1 MNQAFSVEHLV
12 NLQCPTDRV
21 PMNLSPD
28 GRSLA
33 VSVQGIRRKSV
44 EIREDGFGVDGVCE
58 SMDGSHIYIVDT
70 TTGKAQEPFPVGSI
84 SWGGQWSPDG
94 RRLAACVRH
103 NELVCL
109 GVWSRETDTFQ
120 LFQHASIRTR
130 YGFEIPRW
138 TPDSRKVIVK
148 LWPLSGAFKP
158 PVPDEALPTNPP
170 PSVSVFSFDPASEAD
185 TRPTGTWLY
194 DSACSDLGC
203 IDVATGEVIRL
214 VCDWPVWNWRVA
226 PDGKTVAAIKL
237 AEYDSQRYRMTYDL
251 VVVPLDG
258 KPPRTI
264 ASKIYHGGG
273 GFNWSPD
280 SQLIA
285 FTIDDGD
292 DDGSP
297 KQLFVVPADGSES
310 PRVLLDE
317 MTIKMDDYL
326 GPHWSEDSSS
336 IHCLTRDH
344 VWIFDADGSNPRQ
357 MKVVL
362 PGWRVVYW
370 IHPPTSPIL
379 RASPDRALFAVVRN
393 DVWDEAVAR
402 VSLERGE
409 GTILTE
415 FAKSSW
421 DPFQTEVA
429 SDFSACYLVAEAAG
443 HPAEIWRIPFDT
455 HVPNRLVSLNSDL
468 DGVALG
474 KSRLIEWR
482 ALDKKIRRGAL
493 LLPPNYC
500 EGERIPVIVHVYPGN
515 FSNCIHDFGFGG
527 VHYDNAQLLASQ
539 GYAVLWPDL
548 PIDRRNMQEIP
559 KFVLPA
565 VNRLI
570 DLEIADPDRIGLM
583 GHSDGGYCVLA
594 LLAQTDCF
602 RSAVCSAGVVNI
614 TSDYGTMNDKGDNS
628 HGYELGSE
636 MGGTLWEKRD
646 AYIENSPLFYLHRVK
661 TPLLLIQGTEDIW
674 GANQVKEAFSAL
686 RRLGKPVELRLYHG
700 EEHWPGAWSERNF
713 RDVCHRVLTWFNQY
727 LGDGQRRT

>member
-1 MNQAFSVEHLV
+1 MKQVFSVDHLV
-12 NLQCPTDRV
+12 NLQRPTNYV

-33 VSVQGIRRKSV
+33 VSVQGIRRKAV
-44 EIREDGFGVDGVCE
+44 NKREDEFGVDGVHQD
-58 SMDGSHIYIVDT
+58 MDGSHLYIVDT
-70 TTGKAQEPFPVGSI
+70 ITGKAQEPFPDGSI

-94 RRLAACVRH
+94 SRLAAYVRY
-103 NELVCL
+103 NGLVCL
-109 GVWSRETDTFQ
+109 GIWSPGTNAFQ
-120 LFQHASIRTR
+120 LFEQASVRMQ

-138 TPDSRKVIVK
+138 TPDSKKIIVK
-148 LWPLSGAFKP
+148 LWPASGAVKP
-158 PVPDEALPTNPP
+158 PIPEQSLLPNQSPP
-170 PSVSVFSFDPASEAD
+170 VSVFSFDPTREVDS
-185 TRPTGTWLY
+185 RPTGAWLY
-194 DSACSDLGC
+194 DGTCCDLGC
-203 IDVATGEVIRL
+203 IDVATGEVTRL
-214 VCDWPVWNWRVA
+214 ACDWSLRNWRVA
-226 PDGKTVAAIKL
+226 PDGHAVAVLKM
-237 AEYDSQRYRMTYDL
+237 AEYDTQRYRMTYDL
-251 VVVPLDG
+251 VIVPLNG
-258 KPPRTI
+258 TPPRTI

-285 FTIDDGD
+285 FTIDDGG

-310 PRVLLDE
+310 PRALIDE
-317 MTIKMDDYL
+317 MTIKMADYL

-336 IHCLTRDH
+336 IFCLTRDH
-344 VWIFDADGSNPRQ
+344 VWIFNADGSNQRQ
-357 MKVVL
+357 MNVVL
-362 PGWRVVYW
+362 PGRRVVFW
-370 IHPPTSPIL
+370 IQPPMNSIL
-379 RASPDRALFAVVRN
+379 WSSPDGSLFAVVRN
-393 DVWDEAVAR
+393 DVWNEAVAR
-402 VSLERGE
+402 VSLESGE

-415 FAKSSW
+415 FSKSCW

-429 SDFSACYLVAEAAG
+429 SDFSACYLVAEAAD
-443 HPAEIWRIPFDT
+443 HPAEIWRISLDT
-455 HVPNRLVSLNSDL
+455 PVPNRLFSLNSDL
-468 DGVALG
+468 EGVVLG
-474 KSRLIEWR
+474 KPRLIEWR
-482 ALDKKIRRGAL
+482 ALDKQIRRGAL

-515 FSNCIHDFGFGG
+515 FSVWIHDFGFGG
-527 VHYDNAQLLASQ
+527 GHYDNAQLLASQ

-548 PIDRRNMQEIP
+548 PMERHNMQQIP

-602 RSAVCSAGVVNI
+602 QAAVCSAGVVNI
-614 TSDYGTMNDKGDNS
+614 TSDYGTLTDKGDSS
-628 HGYELGSE
+628 HSYELGSE

-646 AYIENSPLFYLHRVK
+646 AYIENSPLFYLHRVQA
-661 TPLLLIQGTEDIW
+661 PLLLVQGTDDIS

-713 RDVCHRVLTWFNQY
+713 RDVCHRVLGWFNQY
-727 LGDGQRRT
+727 LGAP

>member
-1 MNQAFSVEHLV
+1 MKQAFGVEHLI
-12 NLQCPTDRV
+12 NLQRTTNYV

-28 GRSLA
+28 GRLLA
-33 VSVQGIRRKSV
+33 VSVQGIRRKAV
-44 EIREDGFGVDGVCE
+44 NKREDGYGVDGVPQE
-58 SMDGSHIYIVDT
+58 MDGSRIFIVDT
-70 TTGKAQEPFPVGSI
+70 ITGKTQEPFPAGSV

-94 RRLAACVRH
+94 SRLAAYVRH
-103 NELVCL
+103 NGLVCL
-109 GVWSRETDTFQ
+109 GVWSPETDTFQ
-120 LFQHASIRTR
+120 LFQQALIRTH

-138 TPDSRKVIVK
+138 TPDSRKVIAK
-148 LWPLSGAFKP
+148 LWPASGAFKP
-158 PVPDEALPTNPP
+158 PAPDQAAPPNHPLP
-170 PSVSVFSFDPASEAD
+170 VSVFSFDPTHEVD
-185 TRPTGTWLY
+185 TRPTGAWLY
-194 DSACSDLGC
+194 DSTCCDLGC
-203 IDVATGEVIRL
+203 IDVVTGEVTRL

-237 AEYDSQRYRMTYDL
+237 AEYDSQCYRMTYDL

-258 KPPRTI
+258 TPPRTI

-297 KQLFVVPADGSES
+297 KQLFIVPADGSES
-310 PRVLLDE
+310 PRALIDE

-326 GPHWSEDSSS
+326 GPHWSENSTS
-336 IHCLTRDH
+336 IFCLTRDQ
-344 VWIFDADGSNPRQ
+344 VWIFNADGSNTRQ

-362 PGWRVVYW
+362 PGWRVVFW
-370 IHPPTSPIL
+370 IHPPMSPL
-379 RASPDRALFAVVRN
+379 LCTSPDRALFAVVRN

-402 VSLERGE
+402 VSLESGE

-415 FAKSSW
+415 FAKSCW

-429 SDFSACYLVAEAAG
+429 PDFSACYVAAEAAE
-443 HPAEIWRIPFDT
+443 HPAEIWRIPLDT

-468 DGVALG
+468 DGVSLG
-474 KSRLIEWR
+474 KPRLIEWR
-482 ALDKKIRRGAL
+482 ALDKKIHRGAL

-527 VHYDNAQLLASQ
+527 GHYDNAQLLASQ
-539 GYAVLWPDL
+539 GYAVLWPNL
-548 PIDRRNMQEIP
+548 PIDRRNMQQIP

-570 DLEIADPDRIGLM
+570 DLGIADPDRIGLM

-602 RSAVCSAGVVNI
+602 RAAVCSAGVVNI
-614 TSDYGTMNDKGDNS
+614 TSDYGTLTDKGDSS

-646 AYIENSPLFYLHRVK
+646 AYIENSPLFYFNRSK
-661 TPLLLIQGTEDIW
+661 TPLLLVQGTEDI
-674 GANQVKEAFSAL
+674 GGTDQSKEAFGAL
-686 RRLGKPVELRLYHG
+686 RRLGNPVELRLYHG
-700 EEHWPGAWSERNF
+700 EEHWPGAWSEHNF
-713 RDVCHRVLTWFNQY
+713 RDVCHRVLTWFNKY
-727 LGDGQRRT
+727 LGESQ